1 MSSMGPRGVAA
12 VTADQPYIG
21 VGSAPGVPTCGF
33 VTPWTP
39 GASVLQGCSMCSL
52 GPEVDMS
59 AVLVI
64 AASVGMLMWAVGVVL
79 VIREWSRSS

>member
-1 MSSMGPRGVAA
+1 
-12 VTADQPYIG
+12 
-21 VGSAPGVPTCGF
+21 
-33 VTPWTP
+33 
-39 GASVLQGCSMCSL
+39 MCSL